1 MYRYICNAMDTEENR
16 VLGCI
21 HGTFTSASDIFVD
34 TNAQECEVKV
44 SVDEFEGE
52 INRKIM
58 GNGVKLLMVNYS
70 DVYPYKYVFSYSMMR
85 S

>member
-1 MYRYICNAMDTEENR
+1 MEVEKNSVYK
-16 VLGCI
+16 CI
-21 HGTFTSASDIFVD
+21 QGTFTSASDIFID
-34 TNAQECEVKV
+34 TSIQECEVTV

-58 GNGVKLLMVNYS
+58 GNGVKLLMVDYS
-70 DVYPYKYVFSYSMMR
+70 DVYPYKYVFSYSLLR

>member
-1 MYRYICNAMDTEENR
+1 MEAEKNSVYK
-16 VLGCI
+16 CI
-21 HGTFTSASDIFVD
+21 RGTFTSASDIFID
-34 TNAQECEVKV
+34 TSIQECEVKV

-58 GNGVKLLMVNYS
+58 GNGVKLLMVDYS
-70 DVYPYKYVFSYSMMR
+70 DVYPYKYVFSYSLLR

>member
-1 MYRYICNAMDTEENR
+1 METEENN
-16 VLGCI
+16 VYKCI
-21 HGTFTSASDIFVD
+21 RGTFTTASDIFID

-58 GNGVKLLMVNYS
+58 GNGVKLLMVDYS
-70 DVYPYKYVFSYSMMR
+70 DIYPYKYVFSYSMLR

>member
-1 MYRYICNAMDTEENR
+1 MEAVENS
-16 VLGCI
+16 VYKCI
-21 HGTFTSASDIFVD
+21 RGTFTSASDIFID

-58 GNGVKLLMVNYS
+58 GNGVKLLMVDYS
-70 DVYPYKYVFSYSMMR
+70 DVYPYKYVFSYSMLR